1 MMRNGSFSSAG
12 AVEIRCLIVHIRLP
26 PIKLPKPSAS
36 APRACARCQRR
47 HEVLLLQLC
56 RWCSRDHA
64 VNSKLH
70 RLFRLCAH
78 QGVITDSLEVA
89 DITRVMIII
98 LLFSLTAGEDSL
110 SAVDDDDVVTAVNV
124 RGKGG
129 LVLAAG
135 RRTAACAATRPSGL
149 PAASITY
156 HLRST

>member
-1 MMRNGSFSSAG
+1 MVFEGS
-12 AVEIRCLIVHIRLP
+12 
-26 PIKLPKPSAS
+26 
-36 APRACARCQRR
+36 
-47 HEVLLLQLC
+47 
-56 RWCSRDHA
+56 HA

-70 RLFRLCAH
+70 RLFRLCTH

-129 LVLAAG
+129 
-135 RRTAACAATRPSGL
+135 ACACRGEELRPRAATRPSGL